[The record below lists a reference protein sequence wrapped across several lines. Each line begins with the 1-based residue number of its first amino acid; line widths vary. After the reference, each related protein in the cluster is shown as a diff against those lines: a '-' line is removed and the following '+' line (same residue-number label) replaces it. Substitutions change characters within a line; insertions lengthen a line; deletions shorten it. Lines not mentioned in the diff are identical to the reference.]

1 MSYAYCDKHKVSWDG
16 VTRDYCLEC
25 MEKLEIEAG
34 GRELKDDELW
44 ELGIPLKPIG
54 NDDRHNDTY

>member
-25 MEKLEIEAG
+25 MEELEIEAG
-34 GRELKDDELW
+34 GRELTDDELW
-44 ELGIPLKPIG
+44 ELGYPHKPIG
-54 NDDRHNDTY
+54 SDDRHTDTY

>member
-1 MSYAYCDKHKVSWDG
+1 MSYANCDKHKVSWDG

-34 GRELKDDELW
+34 GRELTDDELR